1 MGLHVMDTKNDV
13 PMSPARSSAQSP
25 LPLSSLR
32 DFLCSPSP
40 GPPTSLHS
48 VFTRNSPKV
57 QSGHASPLIP
67 LIAPQCLHLQSELVS
82 LPARAHLLPSLS
94 LLCLIRVCL
103 SSLCSW
109 PPGLCLSLGFVVI
122 AVCVWFCFG
131 DGSLTFLFQLA

>member
-1 MGLHVMDTKNDV
+1 MGLGVMDTKNDV
-13 PMSPARSSAQSP
+13 PVSPARSSAQSP

-32 DFLCSPSP
+32 GFLSALLARDLL
-40 GPPTSLHS
+40 LHS
-48 VFTRNSPKV
+48 VFIRNGSKM
-57 QSGHASPLIP
+57 QSGHASPLVP

-82 LPARAHLLPSLS
+82 LLARAHLLPSLS
-94 LLCLIRVCL
+94 LFCLIKVGL

-109 PPGLCLSLGFVVI
+109 PPGLCLSLGFVVVI